1 MPILNADGKISRVI
15 GLAFNLSRL
24 AESFA
29 RALAS
34 KPDFEGVATTAVDDS
49 GLVIASTLNY
59 QNVGERVPEWKRV
72 EPNLQGAGRYTSKEL
87 WHDGVVRTT
96 AYLPVFAPDASRL
109 YLRVGVPL
117 AAPLA
122 AIRYDIALEFLVL
135 ALIMLTAMPAA
146 WWLSHWLVLKP
157 VRALTQTAALLGD
170 GVMSARTGLAKS
182 GGEIGELAVRFDE
195 MAAQLQLQHDT
206 LRRVNRVQALRGATN
221 RAMIRGENEKALL
234 AEICRIVCQIGG
246 YQLAWVA
253 YAQHDVPKNLLQVQ
267 AHAGADE
274 QMLAA
279 LLFADSDDRDR
290 DVGPVISALRSGSVQ
305 VFHGL
310 DLAENDAPWRVAVAQ
325 RGFAAGIGLPIRTG
339 HEVIGA
345 LGIFSSDQNAFGS
358 EEIQLLTEAV
368 NDVAFGISALR
379 AAIEAQRSH
388 EFLGL
393 VMDNMPS
400 MVFVKDVAEL
410 RFVSLN
416 PAGERLIGFREEE
429 VVGKTDHDLFP
440 AAQADFFAAR
450 DREALS
456 NSEKIWVIDE
466 PLTSKA
472 GEQRILQTKKLILM
486 DAEDQ
491 PKYVLGISEDIT
503 ERKKTDER
511 LTYLATHDGLTGLPN
526 RHLLMDRLSHAW
538 LRAARGHSALAVLY
552 IDLDGFKEIND
563 TIGHFAGDELLK
575 AVSNLLKVTLREAD
589 TIARV
594 GGDEF
599 VVVLEDVVEQSQV
612 IAVAQKIT
620 AHFEKPFTVAG
631 QEIFIGASIGVS
643 LYPGEAE
650 NFEELLR
657 MADIAMYHAKSAGRS
672 TLACYSPSMHAGA
685 KDRLEMRNLLR
696 HAIER
701 DELVLHYQPKVSLQ
715 TGQLVGA
722 EALLRW
728 NSKELGLVSPARF
741 IPLAE
746 ESGLIVPIGDWV
758 LRTACAQAK
767 QWQKRGVEGFV
778 MAANL
783 SARQL
788 RETGLVQK
796 IRQILEDAGLDA
808 ALLELEVT
816 ESTFMDKDTNAIT
829 LLNAISDVGIRLAVD
844 DFGTGYSSLAY
855 LKRLPVTVLK
865 IDQSFVKGLTS
876 DENDAAIVTAIVAM
890 AKSLHLSVTAEGVET
905 AEQLAILQGLAV

>member
-1 MPILNADGKISRVI
+1 
-15 GLAFNLSRL
+15 
-24 AESFA
+24 
-29 RALAS
+29 
-34 KPDFEGVATTAVDDS
+34 
-49 GLVIASTLNY
+49 
-59 QNVGERVPEWKRV
+59 
-72 EPNLQGAGRYTSKEL
+72 
-87 WHDGVVRTT
+87 
-96 AYLPVFAPDASRL
+96 
-109 YLRVGVPL
+109 
-117 AAPLA
+117 
-122 AIRYDIALEFLVL
+122 
-135 ALIMLTAMPAA
+135 
-146 WWLSHWLVLKP
+146 
-157 VRALTQTAALLGD
+157 
-170 GVMSARTGLAKS
+170 
-182 GGEIGELAVRFDE
+182 
-195 MAAQLQLQHDT
+195 AAQLELQHDT

-221 RAMIRGENEKALL
+221 RAMIRAENEKALL

-274 QMLAA
+274 QLLAA
-279 LLFADSDDRDR
+279 LLFADSDDSDR
-290 DVGPVISALRSGSVQ
+290 DVGPVISALRSGSAQ

-310 DLAENDAPWRVAVAQ
+310 ALAENDAPWRVAVAQ

-339 HEVIGA
+339 PEIIGA
-345 LGIFSSDQNAFGS
+345 LGIFSNDQNAFGS
-358 EEIQLLTEAV
+358 EEIELLTEAV

-379 AAIEAQRSH
+379 AALEAQRSH

-429 VVGKTDHDLFP
+429 VIGKTGHDLFP
-440 AAQADFFAAR
+440 AAQADSFAVR
-450 DREALS
+450 DREALN
-456 NSEKIWVIDE
+456 NSEKMWIIDE
-466 PLTSKA
+466 PLTSKT

-486 DAEDQ
+486 DAEGQ

-511 LTYLATHDGLTGLPN
+511 LTHLATHDGLTGLPN

-538 LRAARGHSALAVLY
+538 LRAARGRSALAVLY

-563 TIGHFAGDELLK
+563 TIGHFAGDEVLK
-575 AVSNLLKVTLREAD
+575 AVSTLLKVTLREAD

-612 IAVAQKIT
+612 TAIAQKIS
-620 AHFEKPFTVAG
+620 AHFEKPLMVAE
-631 QEIFIGASIGVS
+631 QEIFIGASIGIS
-643 LYPGEAE
+643 LYPGEAD

-672 TLACYSPSMHAGA
+672 TLACYSPNMRAGA

-701 DELVLHYQPKVSLQ
+701 NELVLHYQPKVSLQ
-715 TGQLVGA
+715 SGQLVGA

-788 RETGLVQK
+788 RETDLVQK

-816 ESTFMDKDTNAIT
+816 ESTFMDKDTNAIA

-865 IDQSFVKGLTS
+865 IDQSFVSGLTS

-905 AEQLAILQGLAV
+905 AEQLAILQGLQCDQYQGFLFSRPLPAHEFERLLKPLA